1 MFEAKSGL
9 PWRFPHSVC
18 RWPLH
23 YMPVFWL
30 CLWPT
35 SLSENVHKQLLR
47 VGTDLSVLTEIL
59 SCKCNT
65 WRFQEWTT
73 RCLPGQLVPF
83 AATTAI
89 KMSCGTFH
97 HAIRPSRC
105 LPGQLIPLASAYLC
119 TECLCISLHFLP
131 VLTFALSACAY
142 LCTFRQCIPL
152 HWVPVHTFALFAS
165 AYLCTTCQC
174 IFCTTGKCI
183 FALPASAYFC
193 TSLCKVICQLKIIP
207 CKALSNPKSLYE
219 IKFWIATVRPKP
231 RAKRKPPAWFQICL
245 RAEWVFQDGA
255 GQDVLQQQVVL

>member
-1 MFEAKSGL
+1 MQSRRGCSSSLTPLITTPSSSMIPGWHCQTPRRDGPVKGSATRTWDDSHSANRTEKCLRPKTPGYRGGSHIVPKNWNMFEAKSGL

-59 SCKCNT
+59 SCKCNI

-105 LPGQLIPLASAYLC
+105 LPGQLIPFASAYLC
-119 TECLCISLHFLP
+119 TESLCISLH
-131 VLTFALSACAY
+131 
-142 LCTFRQCIPL
+142 PL
-152 HWVPVHTFALFAS
+152 PVHTFVLSAS

-174 IFCTTGKCI
+174 IFLHFTLQGNLSTQD
-183 FALPASAYFC
+183 Y
-193 TSLCKVICQLKIIP
+193 SLQSPV
-207 CKALSNPKSLYE
+207 
-219 IKFWIATVRPKP
+219 
-231 RAKRKPPAWFQICL
+231 
-245 RAEWVFQDGA
+245 
-255 GQDVLQQQVVL
+255 